1 MNINELGEDLEQ
13 QFGKPRNI
21 TEENV
26 RFMLSLIKEEFDGTK
41 VNENIEKPSLEAFG
55 MTILAVM
62 SYQTTPWEELAK
74 KPSIRKTLKYI
85 AIRGNDHYDEM
96 EALTK
101 ELIRKHFD
109 DTNKDT
115 KDTPHWYALRTTYG
129 REKNAY
135 NYLLSKNV
143 VAFYPTLKSVKL
155 VDSKRITIEESRIP
169 NIFFAYG
176 TEDELKYFVYDNVNL
191 PYLRFYYRHTHVG
204 NKIVKAPLVVPDN
217 QMNSLKIIC
226 AADSDD
232 IIASTEEVEKFKTGQ
247 KVWITEGKFAGVTG
261 IVARYQSQQR
271 VGIVIDGLLTVCT
284 AYVPSAFLEIE
295 DK

>member
-85 AIRGNDHYDEM
+85 AIRGNCHYDEM

-101 ELIRKHFD
+101 ELIRKHF
-109 DTNKDT
+109 
-115 KDTPHWYALRTTYG
+115 YG
-129 REKNAY
+129 
-135 NYLLSKNV
+135 
-143 VAFYPTLKSVKL
+143 
-155 VDSKRITIEESRIP
+155 ITQKMVLG
-169 NIFFAYG
+169 F
-176 TEDELKYFVYDNVNL
+176 
-191 PYLRFYYRHTHVG
+191 
-204 NKIVKAPLVVPDN
+204 
-217 QMNSLKIIC
+217 LKIIRGVSNYKIPC
-226 AADSDD
+226 SGVISRPA
-232 IIASTEEVEKFKTGQ
+232 ASTSCRSFF
-247 KVWITEGKFAGVTG
+247 ITSAGIHLRST
-261 IVARYQSQQR
+261 
-271 VGIVIDGLLTVCT
+271 LTVRT
-284 AYVPSAFLEIE
+284 RLRLRTMSIGA
-295 DK
+295 